1 MKSFFI
7 LALAL
12 LIAGR
17 CWSGETKLPELAE
30 IKLAAEQGDAKA
42 QYQLGKSYYQH
53 GDYENAEKWYLLA
66 AQQGIPEAESDYAG
80 ILTLSVA
87 HHVDGKVTYRKPNY
101 AEAFQ
106 WYAKA
111 VNHGHRGAL
120 MSLANCYKEGKGV
133 KQDYVEAYKLY
144 TIAER
149 LGNNILA
156 KPYRDSLILKMT
168 SAQIADGQHRADMVK
183 LDAFLPSGK

>member
-1 MKSFFI
+1 
-7 LALAL
+7 
-12 LIAGR
+12 
-17 CWSGETKLPELAE
+17 
-30 IKLAAEQGDAKA
+30 
-42 QYQLGKSYYQH
+42 
-53 GDYENAEKWYLLA
+53 
-66 AQQGIPEAESDYAG
+66 
-80 ILTLSVA
+80 
-87 HHVDGKVTYRKPNY
+87 
-101 AEAFQ
+101 
-106 WYAKA
+106 
-111 VNHGHRGAL
+111 